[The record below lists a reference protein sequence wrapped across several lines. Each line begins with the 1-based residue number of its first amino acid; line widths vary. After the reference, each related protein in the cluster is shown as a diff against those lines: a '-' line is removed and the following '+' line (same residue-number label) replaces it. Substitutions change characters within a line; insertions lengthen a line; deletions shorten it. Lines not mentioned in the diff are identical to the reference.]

1 MRDLLIH
8 SGISI
13 RIRKG
18 FIPGG
23 LTGSVPEQRMQGGG
37 SIILRFR
44 MFEGPACGCEDPDRG
59 YGIRPLSDRA
69 GFKIKRRE

>member
-13 RIRKG
+13 RIGKG

-23 LTGSVPEQRMQGGG
+23 LTGSVPEQRMQVEDRLF
-37 SIILRFR
+37 LRFR
-44 MFEGPACGCEDPDRG
+44 MFEGPACGCEDPDRC
-59 YGIRPLSDRA
+59 YGVRPLSD
-69 GFKIKRRE
+69 

>member
-13 RIRKG
+13 RIGKG

-23 LTGSVPEQRMQGGG
+23 LTGSVPEQRMQVEDRLFCVSECLKDRLADAKILTDVMG
-37 SIILRFR
+37 SDHCPIEL
-44 MFEGPACGCEDPDRG
+44 D
-59 YGIRPLSDRA
+59 L
-69 GFKIKRRE
+69 K